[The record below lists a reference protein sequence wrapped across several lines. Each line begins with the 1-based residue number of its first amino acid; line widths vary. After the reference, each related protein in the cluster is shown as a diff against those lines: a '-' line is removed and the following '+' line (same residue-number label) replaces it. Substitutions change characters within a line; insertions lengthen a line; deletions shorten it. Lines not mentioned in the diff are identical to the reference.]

1 VEWSGV
7 EWSGVEWFRMRSHHL
22 ALSVIIF
29 PFFTVFTLFNKIA
42 TYNTIYSRMIVVK
55 DEAKNE

>member
-1 VEWSGV
+1 V